1 MGLSVLNS
9 GSSVLVQRESEEEEE
24 KKERSSLLG
33 MPVVGLTAPDK
44 KQVCRAGQLCFAWE
58 PVVDVRP

>member
-24 KKERSSLLG
+24 EKERSSLLG
-33 MPVVGLTAPDK
+33 TPVVGLTAPDK
-44 KQVCRAGQLCFAWE
+44 KQVCRAGQLCFA
-58 PVVDVRP
+58 